1 MSSPATPAL
10 LPPPPAEYCSGLET
24 HSLGASAFGIL
35 GFGEVGVVQPS
46 DSAYYPLGKQGPAS
60 PKGKRGVCE
69 PARACVRRG
78 REGGKECVPPA
89 TRTTRENVAREVESA
104 GRARTKALLGAA
116 ASLSA
121 ELPVPWNWDLGPPL
135 PPITPS
141 SLSPDASSPC
151 RGQRPQPWRCALCAG
166 WCGLPGPEPPPSV
179 PSPPPDTLI
188 RQLSLLPYSLCK
200 SQHEQVAADGRRHL
214 GINGAICLFFF
225 FSPSV

>member
-1 MSSPATPAL
+1 M
-10 LPPPPAEYCSGLET
+10 
-24 HSLGASAFGIL
+24 
-35 GFGEVGVVQPS
+35 GVVQPF
-46 DSAYYPLGKQGPAS
+46 DSACYPLGKQGPAS

-89 TRTTRENVAREVESA
+89 TRTTRENVAREVECA

-121 ELPVPWNWDLGPPL
+121 ELPVPWNWDLAAPPL
-135 PPITPS
+135 HHPLVPLS
-141 SLSPDASSPC
+141 SRLLS
-151 RGQRPQPWRCALCAG
+151 
-166 WCGLPGPEPPPSV
+166 LPGAATSAVALRPLRGLVWPPRAGAPSQRDFT
-179 PSPPPDTLI
+179 PPDTLI

-214 GINGAICLFFF
+214 GINGAICL
-225 FSPSV
+225 PPPASV